1 MEGVE
6 EGWEVVERSL
16 CITYTKTSTISF
28 LILPPLSV
36 LPQNTLLVCFCPSV
50 LQEKSEMFYFL
61 FI

>member
-1 MEGVE
+1 MEGEE
-6 EGWEVVERSL
+6 EGWEVVERS
-16 CITYTKTSTISF
+16 ITYTKTSTISF